1 MKTKSCVKSARQM
14 RETQE
19 THERCVD
26 VHKVDS
32 QAVAFHRSEWETSEV
47 VLRLIAQL
55 RTRGIEGS
63 KLRPTIRD
71 TCGITWQSAHS
82 WFTGRTK
89 VPRADLLAR
98 LAKTYDL
105 DLFYILL
112 GDDDG
117 VS

>member
-1 MKTKSCVKSARQM
+1 MPELESARV
-14 RETQE
+14 
-19 THERCVD
+19 ERSVLQKSESED
-26 VHKVDS
+26 VS
-32 QAVAFHRSEWETSEV
+32 LYRPEWETSEV
-47 VLRLIAQL
+47 VLRLIDQL
-55 RTRGIEGS
+55 QTRGIDGN

-98 LAKTYDL
+98 LAKAYDL

-112 GDDDG
+112 GED
-117 VS
+117 